1 MSIALQ
7 NPPDELKSTAVAVH
21 SHSRYS
27 TFQSQTG
34 PEAFWTRCRALSL
47 VPLTV
52 AEARYGCT
60 HGPGGPWG
68 RLNGRPGMKNENL
81 IQQWIDHCT
90 PRQRM
95 RLANR
100 VQEQLNA
107 ARRRRMEQEGGP
119 SPTQIMSTVLFVE
132 CATDL
137 DLRPL
142 ELHGLMSDPREQ
154 SLEAV
159 VNLAIMQLSTSP
171 EVEDLDIESR
181 TAASSS

>member
-1 MSIALQ
+1 
-7 NPPDELKSTAVAVH
+7 
-21 SHSRYS
+21 
-27 TFQSQTG
+27 
-34 PEAFWTRCRALSL
+34 
-47 VPLTV
+47 
-52 AEARYGCT
+52 
-60 HGPGGPWG
+60 
-68 RLNGRPGMKNENL
+68 MKNENL

-90 PRQRM
+90 PRQRV

-100 VQEQLNA
+100 VQDELAA

-159 VNLAIMQLSTSP
+159 VNLAMMQLLTSTDL
-171 EVEDLDIESR
+171 EDLDIESR